1 MRMLNSWMTV
11 VACGVSLCVASGCGS
26 SKPARYYVL
35 SSIDRPV
42 ATAAG
47 DRVGRTIGVGPVRLP
62 SYLDRQQ
69 IVSRTSDNS
78 VKLAQLDRWAEPL
91 KNSVP
96 RIVTANLAALLPNDR
111 VVLYPWRASEVLDCK
126 VAIDVQRFDG
136 VVSGEATLDA
146 EWSLSCGAKARTE
159 HRNPTRIV
167 LPVDGASY
175 DALARTQSQLLR
187 ALSETIAK
195 DIEASAERKKVSG

>member
-1 MRMLNSWMTV
+1 MRMLDSWITV

-35 SSIDRPV
+35 SSIDRP
-42 ATAAG
+42 AAKAVG
-47 DRVGRTIGVGPVRLP
+47 SGVGRTIGVGPVRLP

-91 KNSVP
+91 KDSVP
-96 RIVTANLAALLPNDR
+96 RIITANLAALLPNDR
-111 VVLYPWRASEVLDCK
+111 VVLYPWRGVEVPDCK
-126 VAIDVQRFDG
+126 VSIDILRFDG

-146 EWSLSCGAKARTE
+146 EWSLSCGAKNRTG
-159 HRNPTRIV
+159 RRTPTRIV

-175 DALARTQSQLLR
+175 DALARTQSRLLR
-187 ALSETIAK
+187 ALSEAIAK
-195 DIEASAERKKVSG
+195 DIKEKKVSG